1 MKVITW
7 KLKDRRSS
15 SFTINLS
22 QSQKS
27 HQERRYV
34 IDVGENTLLYVER
47 MYDPRQFDRDY
58 SGHQESSPDFMIEN
72 IYFKRVRLGGQIVA
86 EGMLKFPRARNSDAL
101 SGVWTRGMDANGN
114 LWVFEDR
121 IIDSEIGVPPKNEY
135 EVQQIFYNFEDDRLD
150 SRVQSKLLSCDTE

>member
-1 MKVITW
+1 
-7 KLKDRRSS
+7 
-15 SFTINLS
+15 
-22 QSQKS
+22 
-27 HQERRYV
+27 
-34 IDVGENTLLYVER
+34 